1 MGDFA
6 NGIDMQNNMLS
17 EMQGYNSDIKEHTR
31 VRNKGYDDVIT
42 AARGERQEVTDPK
55 ELGETAAQLG
65 QTAQGVLGSSTTL
78 KDVYGGSKLAFV
90 KGLGR
95 TGEETSFGGKTL
107 LKVGQGAVRK
117 GGQALEA
124 IQSARA
130 GGRVVGAVPTGSSSA
145 AWGDARPPPTPEGLL
160 GSGADEARF
169 AGADPAATTGE
180 LAEGTYATSTGTDE
194 AAFAAP
200 TEGAPVT
207 ATLKSGSN
215 VASDG
220 TRVGSRVAGA
230 VAEGAEPSALR
241 VGAGIAGDLV
251 GKAGLGLG
259 ILSGGEALMSDIMGG
274 KVQGDDAGEKT
285 GNKLAIAGGA
295 LDALGLAIPPLA
307 ILGGIAGVASAI
319 FTGEGHL
326 KHAQETAAAATA
338 AKAKPGETPMEVTSM
353 ASLGQVA
360 SRGTDITHSIA
371 GTSAF

>member
-1 MGDFA
+1 V
-6 NGIDMQNNMLS
+6 S
-17 EMQGYNSDIKEHTR
+17 
-31 VRNKGYDDVIT
+31 
-42 AARGERQEVTDPK
+42 
-55 ELGETAAQLG
+55 
-65 QTAQGVLGSSTTL
+65 
-78 KDVYGGSKLAFV
+78 
-90 KGLGR
+90 R
-95 TGEETSFGGKTL
+95 T
-107 LKVGQGAVRK
+107 
-117 GGQALEA
+117 
-124 IQSARA
+124 I
-130 GGRVVGAVPTGSSSA
+130 
-145 AWGDARPPPTPEGLL
+145 L

-169 AGADPAATTGE
+169 AGADPARPTGD
-180 LAEGTYATSTGTDE
+180 LAEGTYATTAAPDE

-200 TEGAPVT
+200 TEGAPIT
-207 ATLKSGSN
+207 STLKSGSTVTSEGN
-215 VASDG
+215 Q
-220 TRVGSRVAGA
+220 VGRVAGS
-230 VAEGAEPSALR
+230 VVEGAEPSALR

-371 GTSAF
+371 GTTAF

>member
-1 MGDFA
+1 MGDFS

-17 EMQGYNSDIKEHTR
+17 EMQSYNSDIAEHTK

-55 ELGETAAQLG
+55 ELGETAAVLG
-65 QTAQGVLGSSTTL
+65 QTAQGVLGAKTTL
-78 KDVYGGSKLAFV
+78 KDVYGGSKLAFA

-95 TGEETSFGGKTL
+95 TGDETTFGGKTL

-130 GGRVVGAVPTGSSSA
+130 GGRVVGAVPAGSSSV
-145 AWGDARPPPTPEGLL
+145 AWGGASAPPTPEGLL

-169 AGADPAATTGE
+169 AGANPARATGD
-180 LAEGTYATSTGTDE
+180 LAEGTYASSRGVLE
-194 AAFAAP
+194 MPVP
-200 TEGAPVT
+200 TEGEPIT
-207 ATLKSGSN
+207 ATLKSGST
-215 VASDG
+215 VTSEG
-220 TRVGSRVAGA
+220 TQVGSRVAGA
-230 VAEGAEPSALR
+230 AAEEAAPSALR

-285 GNKLAIAGGA
+285 GNELAIAGGA
-295 LDALGLAIPPLA
+295 LDTLGLAIPPLA
-307 ILGGIAGVASAI
+307 ILGGIAGIASAI

-326 KHAQETAAAATA
+326 KHAQETAEAATT

-353 ASLGQVA
+353 SSLGQVA

>member
-1 MGDFA
+1 MGDFQ

-31 VRNKGYDDVIT
+31 VRNKGYDDIIT
-42 AARGERQEVTDPK
+42 TARGERQEVGDPK
-55 ELGETAAQLG
+55 QLGETAVQLG

-78 KDVYGGSKLAFV
+78 KNVYGGSKLAFV

-95 TGEETSFGGKTL
+95 TGDETTFGGKTL

-130 GGRVVGAVPTGSSSA
+130 GFKPGAASTPTIDWGADRPVPVSRTI
-145 AWGDARPPPTPEGLL
+145 L

-169 AGADPAATTGE
+169 AGANPARATGD
-180 LAEGTYATSTGTDE
+180 LAEGTYATSTGADE

-200 TEGAPVT
+200 TEGAPIT
-207 ATLKSGSN
+207 ATLKSGST
-215 VASDG
+215 VTSEG
-220 TRVGSRVAGA
+220 TQVGSRVAGA
-230 VAEGAEPSALR
+230 AAEEAAPSALR

-307 ILGGIAGVASAI
+307 ILGGIAGIASAI

-326 KHAQETAAAATA
+326 KHAKDTAAAAA
-338 AKAKPGETPMEVTSM
+338 AGKAKPGETPMEVTSM
-353 ASLGQVA
+353 TSLGQVA

-371 GTSAF
+371 GTTAF

>member
-17 EMQGYNSDIKEHTR
+17 EMQGYNSDIAEHTK

-65 QTAQGVLGSSTTL
+65 QTAQGVLGSSSTL
-78 KDVYGGSKLAFV
+78 KDVYGGSKLAFL

-130 GGRVVGAVPTGSSSA
+130 GFEPGAASTPTINWGADRPVPVSRTI
-145 AWGDARPPPTPEGLL
+145 L

-169 AGADPAATTGE
+169 AGADPARPTGD
-180 LAEGTYATSTGTDE
+180 LAEGTYATSTGADE

-200 TEGAPVT
+200 TEEAPVT

-220 TRVGSRVAGA
+220 TRVGSRVVGA

-326 KHAQETAAAATA
+326 KHAQETAAAATT
-338 AKAKPGETPMEVTSM
+338 AKAQPGETPMEVTSM

-371 GTSAF
+371 GTTAF

>member
-1 MGDFA
+1 MGDFS

-17 EMQGYNSDIKEHTR
+17 EMQSYNSDIKEHTR
-31 VRNKGYDDVIT
+31 VRNKGYDDIIT
-42 AARGERQEVTDPK
+42 TARGERQEVGDPK
-55 ELGETAAQLG
+55 VLGETAAQLG
-65 QTAQGVLGSSTTL
+65 QTAQGVIGSSSTL
-78 KDVYGGSKLAFV
+78 KNVYGGSKLAFV

-95 TGEETSFGGKTL
+95 TGDETTFGGKTL

-130 GGRVVGAVPTGSSSA
+130 GFKPGAASTPTIDWGADRPVPVSRTI
-145 AWGDARPPPTPEGLL
+145 L

-169 AGADPAATTGE
+169 AGANPARATGD
-180 LAEGTYATSTGTDE
+180 LAEGTYATTGGADE

-200 TEGAPVT
+200 TEGAPIT
-207 ATLKSGSN
+207 ATLKSGST
-215 VASDG
+215 VTSEG
-220 TRVGSRVAGA
+220 TQVGSRVAGA
-230 VAEGAEPSALR
+230 AAEEAAPSALR

-326 KHAQETAAAATA
+326 KHAQDTAAAAA
-338 AKAKPGETPMEVTSM
+338 AGKAKPGETPMEVTSM

-360 SRGTDITHSIA
+360 SQGTDTTHSIA
-371 GTSAF
+371 GTTAF